1 MKRLLRGAALV
12 SLTALALG
20 AAITVIT
27 TKHAERQ
34 LNMRLAQLQR
44 ERDDVDAQWTRLLL
58 EEATLSTH
66 TRIDAAAR
74 RDLGMVEP
82 GPDSLAAVVP

>member
-12 SLTALALG
+12 CFTALAL
-20 AAITVIT
+20 AAALTVIT
-27 TKHAERQ
+27 TKHTERQ

-44 ERDDVDAQWTRLLL
+44 ERDEVDAQWTRLLL